1 MGLGAAPINS
11 APSRQASARTHI
23 NFSTPAGWALFY
35 WFIAA
40 SIIAFMFLT
49 V

>member
-1 MGLGAAPINS
+1 MALGS
-11 APSRQASARTHI
+11 APVSIAGGGKDSARTHI

-35 WFIAA
+35 WFLAA